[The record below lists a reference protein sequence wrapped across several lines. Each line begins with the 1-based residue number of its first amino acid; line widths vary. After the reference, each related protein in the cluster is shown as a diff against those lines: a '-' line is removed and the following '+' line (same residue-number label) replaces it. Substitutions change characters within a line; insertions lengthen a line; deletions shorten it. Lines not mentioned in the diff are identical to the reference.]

1 MSAAHPSSTIPEFRA
16 RAFVAI
22 KDVRLQ
28 EALDGAT
35 GRFGTSREEALAEL
49 SFADELRDHL
59 KAIRSNTLANLAE
72 HLEEFERNARAAGAQ
87 VHWARDG
94 DEAAQVVTGLAR
106 QNGVQLVTKTKSM
119 ATEEIRLNHKLID
132 SGIEPVETDLGEW
145 IIQLADESPYH
156 IIAPAIHKTRGQVAE
171 LFKAEAGKPMP
182 ANDIPRLT
190 AEARR
195 MLREKFLA
203 AGMGVTGSYW
213 RSWSTQ

>member
-1 MSAAHPSSTIPEFRA
+1 M
-16 RAFVAI
+16 
-22 KDVRLQ
+22 
-28 EALDGAT
+28 
-35 GRFGTSREEALAEL
+35 
-49 SFADELRDHL
+49 
-59 KAIRSNTLANLAE
+59 ANLAP
-72 HLEEFERNARAAGAQ
+72 HLEHFERNARAAGAQ

-94 DEAAQVVTGLAR
+94 DEAAQIVAGIAR

-156 IIAPAIHKTRGQVAE
+156 IIAPAIHKTRDQVAE
-171 LFKAEAGKPMP
+171 LFTAESGKQMP
-182 ANDIPRLT
+182 ADDIPGLT

-203 AGMGVTGSYW
+203 AGMGVTGANIGVAETGSIVLV
-213 RSWSTQ
+213 TN